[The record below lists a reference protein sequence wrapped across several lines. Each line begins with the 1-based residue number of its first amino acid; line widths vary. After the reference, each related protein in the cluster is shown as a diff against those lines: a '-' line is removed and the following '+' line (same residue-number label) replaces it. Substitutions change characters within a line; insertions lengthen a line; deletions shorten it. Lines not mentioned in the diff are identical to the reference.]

1 MSDDTATR
9 RFRNGVLPRRG
20 GLSEE
25 HLARADPF
33 IREALTENKRQG
45 LVLAVRARW
54 TALAVVAV
62 WLPFFN
68 FRWEVLYYEA
78 AVVVFALIGWAQLRG
93 GRGRCVPAGAL
104 PDISG
109 LDPSDAPHRRSQS
122 VQRGDLAHRLPV

>member
-9 RFRNGVLPRRG
+9 RFRDGVPPRRD

-25 HLARADPF
+25 HLARADSF

-54 TALAVVAV
+54 VALAVVAV

-78 AVVVFALIGWAQLRG
+78 AVVVFALIGWAQLRA
-93 GRGRCVPAGAL
+93 GRVAA
-104 PDISG
+104 
-109 LDPSDAPHRRSQS
+109 SQ
-122 VQRGDLAHRLPV
+122 RELFLIFLDLALLTFLIVVPNPFREET